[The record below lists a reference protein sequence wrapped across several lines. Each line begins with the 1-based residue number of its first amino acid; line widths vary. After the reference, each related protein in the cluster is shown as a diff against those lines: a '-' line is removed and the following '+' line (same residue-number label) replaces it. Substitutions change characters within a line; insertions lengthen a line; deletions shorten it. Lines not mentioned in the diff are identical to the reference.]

1 MKLNSNA
8 SALSLIILSIFG
20 TASILLSVFISNV
33 LNQELESTNFK
44 LNPIIISNFDNSKEL
59 FEITPLKSK
68 AFSKL
73 QIEDFTKKLIMEYI
87 TVRYTVN
94 GSKYMMLRD
103 LGINDKNENS
113 IYASI
118 LKLPSYNL
126 LTGEY
131 NNQAYQSF
139 KNAKNNEY
147 NEIIKLLNENTTRS
161 VKITKE
167 PYRYKDKW
175 KTEVE
180 FIYKTPSTNSLSE
193 ALKEHWEINM
203 EIEPLQRFRN
213 IPSVKNIV
221 NINPSSLFEF
231 KINTF
236 EKIRK

>member
-1 MKLNSNA
+1 MKLNSNT

-147 NEIIKLLNENTTRS
+147 NEIIKLL
-161 VKITKE
+161 
-167 PYRYKDKW
+167 
-175 KTEVE
+175 
-180 FIYKTPSTNSLSE
+180 
-193 ALKEHWEINM
+193 
-203 EIEPLQRFRN
+203 
-213 IPSVKNIV
+213 
-221 NINPSSLFEF
+221 
-231 KINTF
+231 
-236 EKIRK
+236 

>member
-1 MKLNSNA
+1 MKLNSNT

-68 AFSKL
+68 VFSKL

-126 LTGEY
+126 STGEY

-139 KNAKNNEY
+139 KN
-147 NEIIKLLNENTTRS
+147 
-161 VKITKE
+161 VK
-167 PYRYKDKW
+167 
-175 KTEVE
+175 
-180 FIYKTPSTNSLSE
+180 
-193 ALKEHWEINM
+193 
-203 EIEPLQRFRN
+203 
-213 IPSVKNIV
+213 
-221 NINPSSLFEF
+221 
-231 KINTF
+231 
-236 EKIRK
+236 